1 MNRIGRHDRRLTPPE
16 RGRSPRVIRAP
27 AANTVYK
34 EGMNALHQEPRQV
47 FRGYEVG
54 LRPDSPSPARNPF
67 PGVVVLIEDGGRVLL
82 GRRAEGRF
90 LGGRWCLPG
99 GFIEYGEDFLS
110 AGLREVREETG
121 LDVRIDSILS
131 VVSNFLT
138 PRVHTLVVVLLA
150 HPVSGSAAPV
160 REMISMPLPGIPCR
174 GRSPRWPLRPTATS
188 SAGITRHASAA
199 PPWTSASPWRVRPDT
214 GAALSCGIDENRKLS
229 FINGPSM
236 ESAG

>member
-1 MNRIGRHDRRLTPPE
+1 MNT
-16 RGRSPRVIRAP
+16 
-27 AANTVYK
+27 
-34 EGMNALHQEPRQV
+34 LHQEPRQV

-54 LRPDSPSPARNPF
+54 LRPDSHSRARNPF
-67 PGVVVLIEDGGRVLL
+67 PGVVVLIEDEGRVLL

-150 HPVSGSAAPV
+150 HPVSRSAAARPGDDIDAV
-160 REMISMPLPGIPCR
+160 AWHPLQGPLPEMAFEADDHIISR
-174 GRSPRWPLRPTATS
+174 YHATRFS
-188 SAGITRHASAA
+188 GA
-199 PPWTSASPWRVRPDT
+199 PV
-214 GAALSCGIDENRKLS
+214 DERFAVAN
-229 FINGPSM
+229 
-236 ESAG
+236 AT